1 MFREASMGYKAKPA
15 IGLVAVIILLF
26 LCLEGWAIAQNPAAK
41 TNEPGDLQLQLAMTL
56 VGKGLFLRGF
66 YLNNDLAYDAAG
78 RVVGAPKVG
87 AWTVAA
93 VNVLKAE
100 RLGPKEIEL
109 DGVRAAIRY
118 NPEANEFQR
127 HPLNDEKVKILVAD
141 SGDFQGFEAAIRAIF
156 SRGIDPA
163 LQRAMP
169 DFWRH
174 YFDPNLAWPQDS
186 LSGQTIYSLVE
197 GSNQAKDVSPPKVER
212 QAETKF
218 PSFAQRDKVQGT
230 VLLRIVVDAQGVPHR
245 IAVARPLGYELDE
258 SAVDAV
264 AKWHFQPGLK
274 DGKPVAAG
282 IMVQQEFSAPPPPG
296 R

>member
-1 MFREASMGYKAKPA
+1 MGYKAKPA

-26 LCLEGWAIAQNPAAK
+26 LCLERSAIAQNPAAK

-78 RVVGAPKVG
+78 RVVGAPKMG

-141 SGDFQGFEAAIRAIF
+141 SEDFQGFEAAIRAIF
-156 SRGIDPA
+156 SMGIDPA

-174 YFDPNLAWPQDS
+174 YFDPKLPWPQDS
-186 LSGQTIYSLVE
+186 LSGQTIYSLAG
-197 GSNQAKDVSPPKVER
+197 GSNQAKDVSPPKVDR
-212 QAETKF
+212 QAEAKF

-230 VLLRIVVDAQGVPHR
+230 VLLRIVVDPEGVPRR
-245 IAVARPLGYELDE
+245 IALTRPLGYELDE
-258 SAVDAV
+258 SAVEAM
-264 AKWHFQPGLK
+264 AKWHFQPGMK
-274 DGKPVAAG
+274 DGKPVAVG
-282 IMVQQEFSAPPPPG
+282 IMVQQEFSAPAPPG